1 MLVSWFLL
9 VKILFWRWIEGLYLI
24 AELPVNLDDGN
35 EFNRYIL
42 ELANPTRHCTSAFGS
57 VGF

>member
-1 MLVSWFLL
+1 M
-9 VKILFWRWIEGLYLI
+9 I